1 MGIMEFRI
9 RFPLYAEFRY
19 LKRIVLEELPCVN
32 LLFRLRG
39 YRITGILTSCRKE
52 GENKGYCY
60 YLFHIQIIA
69 ILSHL
74 QEPFR

>member
-1 MGIMEFRI
+1 MAIMEFRI

-39 YRITGILTSCRKE
+39 YRNPEFLQAAVKKARIKA
-52 GENKGYCY
+52 
-60 YLFHIQIIA
+60 IA
-69 ILSHL
+69 IIFFI
-74 QEPFR
+74 FR